1 LQCRTITG
9 GRSIFIYIVPV
20 SFRNRSGAKQIDMSQ
35 PFLGEIR
42 MFGFGFAPNGWQPCN
57 GQTLAISQ
65 YAALFALLGTTY
77 GGNGTSTFQL
87 PNLQSRVPVCQGS
100 GAGLT
105 PYVLGEQTGTESVTL
120 LTTQMPAHSHA
131 VNAGTTTSG
140 NVAQP
145 AGAYPATV
153 QITGETK
160 GGTVN
165 TYSTASPNAIMNPN
179 MIGPSGGNQPH
190 PNIQPVLC
198 VNFCIAMVGLF
209 PSRN

>member
-1 LQCRTITG
+1 
-9 GRSIFIYIVPV
+9 
-20 SFRNRSGAKQIDMSQ
+20 MSQ

-42 MFGFGFAPNGWQPCN
+42 VFGFNFAPRGWLQCN

-65 YAALFALLGTTY
+65 YAALFSLLGTTY

-87 PNLQSRVPVCQGS
+87 PNLQGRVAISQGN
-100 GAGLT
+100 GAGLS
-105 PYVLGEQTGTESVTL
+105 PYVIGEVAGTENVTL
-120 LTTQMPAHSHA
+120 LVNQIPSHNHA
-131 VNAGTTTSG
+131 VNACTTTSG
-140 NVAQP
+140 NVPQP

-165 TYSTASPNAIMNPN
+165 VYSTASPNAIMNPN
-179 MIGPSGGNQPH
+179 MIGLQGGNLPHSNLQPFL
-190 PNIQPVLC
+190 V
-198 VNFCIAMVGLF
+198 VNYCIAIAGIF